1 MFQFPTARGTFLE
14 TLIEQ
19 TVRRETAG
27 HNGRTE
33 MKFQPKLT
41 LRGLTMGVAAAAFAV
56 VSAGAGAAEKVR
68 AIDSTKTPFDHFAL
82 HQAKDQGFFKEEGLD
97 VSVIFGDGGASTL
110 QALIT
115 ANQDV
120 AVGVGV
126 LAVIGAYAKGAPLKI
141 IGNTFR
147 GADNVIWYVP
157 KDSPIKSFKDLDG
170 KQMAFS
176 RPGSTTH
183 LAAQYIMRELG
194 IKPKLVSTGGM
205 SASRTQVMS
214 GQVDTGWTAAPTNLN
229 LIREG
234 KARIIGTGK
243 EAGELSQVTIRV
255 VAANSNWLAKNRAT
269 AKKFIAGLGKGRE
282 YNYTDAGVA
291 AYAKRWNIELE
302 DARRA
307 PEFAPKDTTE
317 INTIFGFE
325 KLVKLAYEL
334 KYIKEPLPMDKAKGM
349 LDLVGK

>member
-1 MFQFPTARGTFLE
+1 MSFRLRSLA
-14 TLIEQ
+14 
-19 TVRRETAG
+19 AG
-27 HNGRTE
+27 
-33 MKFQPKLT
+33 L
-41 LRGLTMGVAAAAFAV
+41 AAAALAASSTV
-56 VSAGAGAAEKVR
+56 ALAAEKVR

-82 HQAKDQGFFKEEGLD
+82 HQAKEQGFFKQQGLD
-97 VSVIFGDGGASTL
+97 VSVIFGDGGAATL

-115 ANQDV
+115 GNQDV

-126 LAVIGAYAKGAPLKI
+126 LAVIGAYAKGAPVKI
-141 IGNTFR
+141 IGNTFK

-183 LAAQYIMRELG
+183 LAAQYIIRALG

-243 EAGELSQVTIRV
+243 EAGDLSQMTIRV
-255 VAANSNWLAKNRAT
+255 VAANTEWLAKNRAT
-269 AKKFIAGLGKGRE
+269 AKKFIAGLQKGRE

-291 AYAKRWNIELE
+291 AYAKRWNIEPQ
-302 DARRA
+302 DAKRA
-307 PEFAPKDTTE
+307 PEFAPPETTE
-317 INTIFGFE
+317 INEIFGFE
-325 KLVKLAYEL
+325 KLIKLAYEL
-334 KYIKEPLPMDKAKGM
+334 KYIKEPLSMDKANGM